1 VRAAPLFAA
10 TLYETE
16 PLPFPEEPLVMARKE
31 TLLPAVQAQPA
42 GAVTLTLPAP
52 PEVPYDAD
60 VGETR

>member
-1 VRAAPLFAA
+1 MRAAPLFAA
-10 TLYETE
+10 TLYATE
-16 PLPFPEEPLVMARKE
+16 PLPLPEEPLVMVMNE

-52 PEVPYDAD
+52 PDVPYDAD

>member
-1 VRAAPLFAA
+1 MRAAPLFAP

-16 PLPFPEEPLVMARKE
+16 PLPLPEEPLVTVTKE

-42 GAVTLTLPAP
+42 GAVTVTLPVP